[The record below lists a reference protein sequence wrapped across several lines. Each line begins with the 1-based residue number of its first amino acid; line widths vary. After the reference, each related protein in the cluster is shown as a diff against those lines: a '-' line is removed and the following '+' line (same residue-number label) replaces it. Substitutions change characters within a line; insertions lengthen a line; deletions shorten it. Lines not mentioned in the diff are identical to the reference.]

1 MLTELL
7 VVAVIFL
14 AVFTQSLSGFGV
26 ALVAMSL
33 LPALIKIQVAAPL
46 VAVVALTIE
55 FFLLLRYRSA
65 LNLQVVWRLIAASVF
80 GIPLGVWALGRLND
94 EIY

>member
-1 MLTELL
+1 MSTQLL

-33 LPALIKIQVAAPL
+33 LPALIPIQVAAPL
-46 VAVVALTIE
+46 VAVVGLTIE

-65 LNLQVVWRLIAASVF
+65 LNSTGCMAVNCSLGIRDSARCMGF
-80 GIPLGVWALGRLND
+80 GKVGW
-94 EIY
+94 